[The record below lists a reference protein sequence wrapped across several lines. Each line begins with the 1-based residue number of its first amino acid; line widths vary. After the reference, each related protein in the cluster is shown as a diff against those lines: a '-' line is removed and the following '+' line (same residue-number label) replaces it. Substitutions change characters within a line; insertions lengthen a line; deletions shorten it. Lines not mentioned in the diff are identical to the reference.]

1 MDFKEFQTQVI
12 NKIKNNQDITF
23 DVFERFVIISQY
35 GNYYIRFYKNGDI
48 CIDND
53 IDDELCIAENR
64 TYEQMLMIIE
74 GLL

>member
-1 MDFKEFQTQVI
+1 MNFKEFQTQVI

-35 GNYYIRFYKNGDI
+35 GNYYIRFYK
-48 CIDND
+48 D